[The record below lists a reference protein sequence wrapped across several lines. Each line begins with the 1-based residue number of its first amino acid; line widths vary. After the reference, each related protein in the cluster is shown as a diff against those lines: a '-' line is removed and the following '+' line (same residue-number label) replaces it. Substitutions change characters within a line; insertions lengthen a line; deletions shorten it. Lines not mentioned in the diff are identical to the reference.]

1 MKPCRIALALAA
13 TFSLSLQANA
23 AEFPQGLVLH
33 YAFDDASTTG
43 TVSDKTGR
51 GPVGRG
57 TGLVWAAAGRL
68 GGAVEFGVSNSL
80 LAFPAAPALLTTQQ
94 TVSLWFKTGRT
105 GAVER
110 WLLDRLPAAGSGLA
124 LAGGPDAAQRGKL
137 RFGSEGRNCFSDA
150 PLTDGA
156 WHHVAATCDGRQL
169 RLYVDGRMQP
179 QVAEV
184 RGDRSIA
191 TNTLTLGMRRAD
203 PAATVKSGSF
213 GGLVDEV
220 MIFNHALSAEQVQA
234 VRAAAQ
240 PKFSEADVKRRIA
253 ELDELLERGL
263 ILPEFHARKV
273 RECKPDA

>member
-1 MKPCRIALALAA
+1 MKPCRIVLALATA
-13 TFSLSLQANA
+13 ISLHAAA

-43 TVSDKTGR
+43 AVWDKTGR
-51 GPVGRG
+51 GPAGRG

-68 GGAVEFGVSNSL
+68 GGAVEFGVTNSF
-80 LAFPAAPALLTTQQ
+80 LAFPATPALLTTQQ

-124 LAGGPDAAQRGKL
+124 LAAGPDAAQRGKL
-137 RFGSEGRNCFSDA
+137 RFGSEGQTCFSDA
-150 PLTDGA
+150 ALTDGA

-169 RLYVDGRMQP
+169 RLYVDGQL
-179 QVAEV
+179 QKKVAEA
-184 RGDRSIA
+184 RGGPAVQTNALTIGMLRS
-191 TNTLTLGMRRAD
+191 D
-203 PAATVKSGSF
+203 PAATVKSVSF

-234 VRAAAQ
+234 VRTAAQ

-253 ELDELLERGL
+253 ELDDLLERGL

>member
-13 TFSLSLQANA
+13 ALSLRAVA

-51 GPVGRG
+51 GPAGRG
-57 TGLVWAAAGRL
+57 TGLVWAVAGRL
-68 GGAVEFGVSNSL
+68 GGALEFGPTDSL
-80 LAFPAAPALLTTQQ
+80 LTVPITTALLTTQQ

-110 WLLDRLPAAGSGLA
+110 WLLDRLPAAGRGLA
-124 LAGGPDAAQRGKL
+124 LDAGPDAAQRGHL
-137 RFGSEGRNCFSDA
+137 RFGEGDEVCRSEA

-169 RLYVDGRMQP
+169 RLYVDGQLQR
-179 QVAEV
+179 QVAEL
-184 RGDRSIA
+184 RGGRTAA
-191 TNTLTLGMRRAD
+191 TNALSLGMRRAD
-203 PAATVKSGSF
+203 PAAAAKGVSF

-253 ELDELLERGL
+253 ELDDLLERGL
-263 ILPEFHARKV
+263 ILPAFHARKV